1 MMTIVVIA
9 LTIQI
14 IIIAHIHTI
23 SCRQDSNPDSP
34 GSEHACHTT
43 EPSVGRKPASRAE
56 DSRYEGLV

>member
-9 LTIQI
+9 LSLTIQT

-23 SCRQDSNPDSP
+23 SCMQDSNPDSP

-43 EPSVGRKPASRAE
+43 EPSAGRKPATRAE
-56 DSRYEGLV
+56 DS